1 MDTVAD
7 IYKHFIS
14 HLNEEYGIEEAE
26 QVTILAFE
34 QVLNYRRIDITIN
47 RDKQLSANV
56 KGALLNILEELCSG
70 RPIQYILGY
79 AWFYGLKLLVNRHVL
94 IPRRETEELVHWVV
108 KDIQDSRI
116 LPDTILDICTGS
128 GCIALA
134 LKKEFPLA
142 SVLAIDNSV
151 DALDVAQQNADRKN
165 LKIDFMKMDALNL
178 FLNIMPSII
187 ISNPPYVLESEKK
200 QLSVRVREHEP
211 SSALFVPANDPLIF
225 YRRIGSWAFSQLP
238 KDGKLYF
245 EINEQM
251 GEEISELLNELG
263 FSRIDFKKD
272 FQGKIRMFRAIK

>member
-1 MDTVAD
+1 MDTVGD

-14 HLNEEYGIEEAE
+14 RLNDEYEKEEAE

-34 QVLNYRRIDITIN
+34 QVLNYKRIDISIN
-47 RDKQLSANV
+47 RDKHVSANE
-56 KGALLNILEELCSG
+56 KGALSNILEELCLG

-79 AWFYGLKLLVNRHVL
+79 AWFYGLKLLVNEYVL

-151 DALDVAQQNADRKN
+151 DALDLAQQNASRKN
-165 LKIDFMKMDALNL
+165 LKIDFIRMDALNL
-178 FLNIMPSII
+178 FLNIKPSII

-211 SSALFVPANDPLIF
+211 SGALFVPVDDPLIF
-225 YRRIGSWAFSQLP
+225 YRRIGEWAFHQMPL
-238 KDGKLYF
+238 KGRLYF

-251 GEEISELLNELG
+251 AEKISKLLIEIG